1 MEKSVHTEEY
11 AAFLRLLRETR
22 KAANITQVELA
33 RRLSQT
39 QSHVSKWER
48 GELRIDVIQLRNIC
62 RVLGTELTVF
72 AHRLE
77 KRLAGRR
84 RNL

>member
-22 KAANITQVELA
+22 KAANITQVELG

-62 RVLGTELTVF
+62 RALGTELTVF

-77 KRLAGRR
+77 KRLCRR

>member
-22 KAANITQVELA
+22 KAANITQTELA

-62 RVLGTELTVF
+62 HVLGTELTVF

-77 KRLAGRR
+77 KRLA
-84 RNL
+84 